1 MIVMRV
7 LRVAFLLFA
16 ASSAAAADKVPH
28 LKAGEWQIV
37 RLGNE
42 NVIPDVGSTVCFAD
56 ISVLANFNTIPN
68 CIRKEVHTYGAIT
81 TADAQ
86 CHLHGEILS
95 YQEKSLKLDDDNV
108 YTYVRA
114 AYFPP
119 GFRGSDNEQEDL
131 ISFTHLKRIGPCRP
145 GERPIKY

>member
-1 MIVMRV
+1 MRV
-7 LRVAFLLFA
+7 WRFAFLLLA

-42 NVIPDVGSTVCFAD
+42 NDIPDVGSTVCFAD
-56 ISVLANFNTIPN
+56 QSVLAKFDTIPD

-81 TADAQ
+81 TADAR
-86 CHLHGEILS
+86 CHLHGEIFS
-95 YQEKSLKLDDDNV
+95 YHTKALKLDDDNV
-108 YTYVRA
+108 YTYLHA

-119 GFRGSDNEQEDL
+119 GFRGSDNEQDDL
-131 ISFTHLKRIGPCRP
+131 ISFTHLKRVGPCRP